1 MPKFCWAIF
10 VFQKFKNIMKAHK
23 IFFVKKKT
31 KKGKWSQTKQKE
43 KERSSFKNTKIECF
57 NYGRVRHDYWL
68 S

>member
-1 MPKFCWAIF
+1 
-10 VFQKFKNIMKAHK
+10 MKAHK